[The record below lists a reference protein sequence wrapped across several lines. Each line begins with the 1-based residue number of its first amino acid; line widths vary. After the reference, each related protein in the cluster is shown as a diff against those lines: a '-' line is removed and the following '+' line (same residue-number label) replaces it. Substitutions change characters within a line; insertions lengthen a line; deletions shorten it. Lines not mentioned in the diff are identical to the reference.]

1 MGHIPSRRQR
11 GPTGQPSPRVDA
23 ARRLWELAG
32 TPVDEWR
39 SCPLCDQPLQHPVN
53 GAAWCTSDERAYCAP
68 MTEVVA
74 TDVAEPQITGVR
86 EQQPLLSEIREGLH
100 LVPTVML
107 LRPRTMYR
115 ADGFMP
121 PPAVRE
127 VELMKLVA
135 DHAG

>member
-1 MGHIPSRRQR
+1 
-11 GPTGQPSPRVDA
+11 
-23 ARRLWELAG
+23 
-32 TPVDEWR
+32 
-39 SCPLCDQPLQHPVN
+39 
-53 GAAWCTSDERAYCAP
+53 